1 MNLLEIRTVFTF
13 VLMLY
18 FYANAFEK
26 SSANPLPCLDK
37 IPEEFR
43 ATVRKVHHAASLPVY
58 SQEDLESDIQEI
70 VPAEFYWRA
79 NGLDSYDLKDGMYV
93 GLLKNNT
100 SIFIKLASL
109 ESAIGEILT
118 TRLFDSFDETKS
130 IVPPIKIFQINSPF
144 QLVNIF
150 YQENN
155 TIAYRLTQAT
165 GEYFIGTPFIKG
177 SKLFVEFLGNPSEEE
192 AQQLFCLEEKL
203 RLTNLLQASLG
214 IRDNHMG
221 NYLLTAHE
229 FFKIDGESAVENES
243 FEVVRN
249 YAFKA
254 LALPEGGEQYL
265 REKGSAWESLVVEKF
280 TFPPNFIEC
289 LRLLKE
295 PHKWEMLLDFS
306 LWDNKK
312 ASEHYDIKKAINRTS
327 KLLDEIHVCT
337 QIGANLL

>member
-1 MNLLEIRTVFTF
+1 MLFKVPYFAIRKLMNLLEIRTVFTF

-130 IVPPIKIFQINSPF
+130 IVPPNDFKGFILNCTF
-144 QLVNIF
+144 
-150 YQENN
+150 
-155 TIAYRLTQAT
+155 TI
-165 GEYFIGTPFIKG
+165 YFK
-177 SKLFVEFLGNPSEEE
+177 
-192 AQQLFCLEEKL
+192 
-203 RLTNLLQASLG
+203 
-214 IRDNHMG
+214 
-221 NYLLTAHE
+221 
-229 FFKIDGESAVENES
+229 
-243 FEVVRN
+243 
-249 YAFKA
+249 
-254 LALPEGGEQYL
+254 
-265 REKGSAWESLVVEKF
+265 KF
-280 TFPPNFIEC
+280 MC
-289 LRLLKE
+289 R
-295 PHKWEMLLDFS
+295 
-306 LWDNKK
+306 
-312 ASEHYDIKKAINRTS
+312 
-327 KLLDEIHVCT
+327 
-337 QIGANLL
+337 